1 MSNWQYQTVLPT
13 TQYRGANT
21 IARDLTLYEV
31 NGDYLLKSS
40 PSPEIERIRGEK
52 KQFSSFKVSDTYELD
67 KLLDD
72 NKGAYE
78 IEMTIKNSGAS
89 KIVFSLL
96 NEQGEKVYMYYD
108 IARAQFVMDRSES
121 GRIDFSDDFPAV
133 TVAPTNESG
142 DIRLRLFVDRSSIEA
157 FGNEGKFVMT
167 NRVFPSKPY
176 NRLSFE
182 SVRGSYTVKSLN
194 VYKLD

>member
-67 KLLDD
+67 NLLDD

-96 NEQGEKVYMYYD
+96 NEQGEKIYMYYD
-108 IARAQFVMDRSES
+108 IARAQFVMDRS
-121 GRIDFSDDFPAV
+121 DSDDFPAV

-157 FGNEGKFVMT
+157 FGGDGKFVMT